1 MHTVCTEDWQ
11 ADLTLIAV
19 LTKQLLRLVKLI
31 NIIAHDIILLECST
45 SFVTAWRFN
54 TCSSD
59 LLLVLVLV

>member
-1 MHTVCTEDWQ
+1 MHTACTEDWQ

-19 LTKQLLRLVKLI
+19 LTKLLRLVKLI

-45 SFVTAWRFN
+45 SFVIAWRFN